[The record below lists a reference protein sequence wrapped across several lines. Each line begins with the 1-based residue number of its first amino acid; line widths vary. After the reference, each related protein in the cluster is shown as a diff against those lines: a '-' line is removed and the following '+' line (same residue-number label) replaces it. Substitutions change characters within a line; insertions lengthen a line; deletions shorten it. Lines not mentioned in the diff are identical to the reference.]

1 MRRWA
6 ISLSLLVS
14 LYVATAPA
22 QTPTGTLQGGVT
34 DPSGASVPG
43 ATIKITNTQTNEGR
57 SLTTDSGG
65 RFVQP
70 LLPPGTYQIEASS
83 QGFQP
88 VRVDN
93 IKLDVGQNRSV
104 DFKLSVS
111 TALTEVDVSANAVAL
126 DVNTSAMGQVITN
139 RSILDLPLNGRNP
152 FDLAALS
159 PGVSTIGGASTPHIG
174 GSRNG
179 NNEQQIDGISNITPE
194 NNVGNNGTAYTP
206 IVDSVQEFSVQI
218 NTLSAEY
225 GRFGGGVINVVTK
238 SGTNELHGSAYEFAR
253 NAVLD
258 SNDFF
263 SNKYGASKPDMHR
276 NQFGGTIGGPI
287 YIPHAYNGRNRS
299 FFFFGFEGSKEAS
312 LANETNSVPTDAAR
326 KGDFSQYP
334 TLIYDPLTVN
344 ASGVRSPFPGNVVP
358 GNRMD
363 PVGKNMMGYY
373 PEPNVGGPGAIFN
386 NVFLVGNNTDDNK
399 NFLGRVDHSFSDK
412 WRAFLRLSHTSDTNN
427 PFNDY
432 GTAAARGWGGPTTG
446 GSWSASMDHTYTISP
461 TLLVDLRYGLSRSD
475 VFRYPYSQGFDLT
488 TLGFSQQFAAVA
500 AQRSSEFPA
509 FEMSNGYSGLGP
521 NGWVHLIENPLTHLA
536 SASITKILS
545 RHTIKIGG
553 EYRKLFLNFTQYG
566 HPAGQ
571 FNFDTN
577 WTQKVVNQYD
587 GSGNPF
593 AALLLGTASSG
604 SMTHEPTA
612 ADASSYMGWY
622 VQDDFKVT
630 RSLTLNLGLRWDVE
644 FPRTERYN
652 QLSYWDPTAASPLA
666 GKVNATAAVCPSCA
680 NLMGAM
686 NFVGTAGSKY
696 GRAQGPTQ
704 WHDFAPRIGLAWNA
718 LDKTVVRAGF
728 GIAYAPSALQAAG
741 TSGAP
746 GIEGFNTSTNL
757 SATFDNYQTIHA
769 FLSNPFP
776 DGFNLPQ
783 GAASGPGTDLGF
795 GIGDSYFAGYR
806 NPYSIQWNLNVQRQL
821 PGQITLEVGYLGNRG
836 LFLVD
841 GDPGLNYD
849 QLNPVYLA
857 LGNHLFDQVAN
868 PFYGLISAPGSP
880 LTQKTIQLNYLL
892 RPYPQYNG
900 VQSFRKPTASSMY
913 HGVTIRADKR
923 FSNGLAFLVSFT
935 GGKVMDN
942 SASAVGYLGPIGGTR
957 EDQYNGRLEWSIS
970 PQDVSRNLV
979 TSFVYDVPFGKG
991 KHFLDGASRAV
1002 NAVVG
1007 GWQVNGIWSWST
1019 GTPVII
1025 GGASVSTTQNGLFTF
1040 SQRPDN
1046 NGQSA
1051 AIGNRSINGWFNTSV
1066 FYQPGPFT
1074 FGNLSRTLPDVRNP
1088 GVANTDL
1095 SLFKNNYFGKESRF
1109 NAQFRLEAFNAFN
1122 HAQFGGPD
1130 ANITDGNFG
1139 IITGTAHSPRQVQL
1153 AVKFIF

>member
-399 NFLGRVDHSFSDK
+399 NFLGPRGSQFQRQVAGLPAPLAHLGHQQPVQRLRDGGGARMGRPDDRRIVERVDGPHVYDQPDAAGGSAVRPEPVGRVPVSVLAGLRPDDAGILAAVRGRRGAAQLGVPGLRDVERVQ
-412 WRAFLRLSHTSDTNN
+412 RAGAERVGAPDRESADAPGLRERHEDPEPAHHQDGRRVSQAVPELHPIRAPGRAVQLRHQLDAEGGE
-427 PFNDY
+427 PVRRL
-432 GTAAARGWGGPTTG
+432 GEPVRGAAARNGQQRLYDARTDGGGRQQLHGLVCAGRFQSHPQPDAEPGAAVGCGVPAHGALQPAFVLGPDG
-446 GSWSASMDHTYTISP
+446 GLAAGRKGERDG
-461 TLLVDLRYGLSRSD
+461 RGLSVMRQPDGSYELRGYGGVQIRPRAGAD
-475 VFRYPYSQGFDLT
+475 
-488 TLGFSQQFAAVA
+488 AVA
-500 AQRSSEFPA
+500 
-509 FEMSNGYSGLGP
+509 
-521 NGWVHLIENPLTHLA
+521 
-536 SASITKILS
+536 
-545 RHTIKIGG
+545 
-553 EYRKLFLNFTQYG
+553 
-566 HPAGQ
+566 
-571 FNFDTN
+571 
-577 WTQKVVNQYD
+577 
-587 GSGNPF
+587 
-593 AALLLGTASSG
+593 
-604 SMTHEPTA
+604 
-612 ADASSYMGWY
+612 
-622 VQDDFKVT
+622 
-630 RSLTLNLGLRWDVE
+630 
-644 FPRTERYN
+644 
-652 QLSYWDPTAASPLA
+652 
-666 GKVNATAAVCPSCA
+666 
-680 NLMGAM
+680 
-686 NFVGTAGSKY
+686 
-696 GRAQGPTQ
+696 
-704 WHDFAPRIGLAWNA
+704 
-718 LDKTVVRAGF
+718 
-728 GIAYAPSALQAAG
+728 
-741 TSGAP
+741 
-746 GIEGFNTSTNL
+746 
-757 SATFDNYQTIHA
+757 
-769 FLSNPFP
+769 
-776 DGFNLPQ
+776 
-783 GAASGPGTDLGF
+783 
-795 GIGDSYFAGYR
+795 
-806 NPYSIQWNLNVQRQL
+806 
-821 PGQITLEVGYLGNRG
+821 
-836 LFLVD
+836 
-841 GDPGLNYD
+841 
-849 QLNPVYLA
+849 
-857 LGNHLFDQVAN
+857 
-868 PFYGLISAPGSP
+868 
-880 LTQKTIQLNYLL
+880 
-892 RPYPQYNG
+892 
-900 VQSFRKPTASSMY
+900 
-913 HGVTIRADKR
+913 
-923 FSNGLAFLVSFT
+923 
-935 GGKVMDN
+935 
-942 SASAVGYLGPIGGTR
+942 
-957 EDQYNGRLEWSIS
+957 
-970 PQDVSRNLV
+970 
-979 TSFVYDVPFGKG
+979 
-991 KHFLDGASRAV
+991 
-1002 NAVVG
+1002 
-1007 GWQVNGIWSWST
+1007 
-1019 GTPVII
+1019 
-1025 GGASVSTTQNGLFTF
+1025 
-1040 SQRPDN
+1040 
-1046 NGQSA
+1046 
-1051 AIGNRSINGWFNTSV
+1051 
-1066 FYQPGPFT
+1066 
-1074 FGNLSRTLPDVRNP
+1074 
-1088 GVANTDL
+1088 
-1095 SLFKNNYFGKESRF
+1095 
-1109 NAQFRLEAFNAFN
+1109 
-1122 HAQFGGPD
+1122 
-1130 ANITDGNFG
+1130 
-1139 IITGTAHSPRQVQL
+1139 
-1153 AVKFIF
+1153 